1 LATDRVF
8 VQVRDTG
15 GHAVGLHYSAKH
27 MFDIQPGRTWWAAS
41 DLGWV
46 VGHSFIVYGPLLR
59 GATTVERRERDRR
72 ADTSIQ
78 VLYEGKPVGTPD
90 PGAFWRVI
98 KQHEVAGFFTAPTA
112 IRAIKKEDS
121 EGGASHSARLVC
133 TALTPP
139 AGKYL
144 AKYAPLKSLQA
155 LFLAG
160 ERADADTI
168 QVSSVLKCS
177 V

>member
-1 LATDRVF
+1 
-8 VQVRDTG
+8 
-15 GHAVGLHYSAKH
+15 
-27 MFDIQPGRTWWAAS
+27 
-41 DLGWV
+41 
-46 VGHSFIVYGPLLR
+46 
-59 GATTVERRERDRR
+59 
-72 ADTSIQ
+72 

-121 EGGASHSARLVC
+121 EGGQLPLQRVVC
-133 TALTPP
+133 IAHMLS
-139 AGKYL
+139 GKYL

-168 QVSSVLKCS
+168 HVRSPLKRSVLNGNLFLLCS
-177 V
+177 GHRRSCGYL